1 MTGRIHSLQS
11 LGTLDGPG
19 IRFVIFFQGC
29 NLRCKCCHNP
39 DTWDCSGGLEASAE
53 ELIEKALKYKT
64 YFGDKGGVT
73 LSGGEPL
80 LQCEFAKE
88 ILSLA
93 KKEGLN
99 TCLDTSGSLLN
110 DSVRE
115 LLMLTDHLLLDVK
128 YTDGETYIK
137 NTGCSLASV
146 MDFLSEA
153 DASDVETT
161 LRQVIIPTVNDT
173 EENISKLKEIAS
185 RHKCVKKIELLPFR
199 KICQVKYDN
208 MNIPFPFAHID
219 EPSREKMAYL
229 NSLI

>member
-1 MTGRIHSLQS
+1 MTGRIHSVQS
-11 LGTLDGPG
+11 LGTVDGPG

-39 DTWDCSGGLEASAE
+39 DTWSFSGGKEATAE
-53 ELIEKALKYKT
+53 ELIEQALHFKT
-64 YFGDKGGVT
+64 YFGDKGGIT

-88 ILSLA
+88 LFTLA

-99 TCLDTSGSLLN
+99 TCLDTSGSILN

-115 LLMLTDHLLLDVK
+115 LLRLTDHLLLDIK
-128 YTDGETYIK
+128 YTDDKAYIE
-137 NTGCSLASV
+137 NAGCSLSAV
-146 MDFLSEA
+146 LNFLSQA
-153 DASDVETT
+153 DEMNIDTT
-161 LRQVIIPTVNDT
+161 LRQVIIPTVNDS
-173 EENISKLKEIAS
+173 EENIAKLKSIAS
-185 RHKCVKKIELLPFR
+185 SYKCVKKTELLPFR

-219 EPSREKMAYL
+219 EPAREKMEFL